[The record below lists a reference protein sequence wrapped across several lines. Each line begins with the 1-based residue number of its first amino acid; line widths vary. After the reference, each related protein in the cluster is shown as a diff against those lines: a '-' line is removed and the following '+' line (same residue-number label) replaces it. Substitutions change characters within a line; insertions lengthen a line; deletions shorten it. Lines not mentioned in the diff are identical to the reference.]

1 MLELAIGA
9 LIKFYQAREYW
20 KRGLRLFEGGRL
32 SRLPIFF
39 GLKMALSLFLIN
51 PNCNI
56 SNYFLCI
63 LKRSQ
68 DVSELPVKNVFY
80 FFNRTVTTM
89 RLTLRNVLHTVKMK
103 ASSNG
108 CLSRKWEQT
117 RTITNIET
125 NSETKII
132 DTNNVDVILTL
143 SYGDDDGTILGDSG

>member
-1 MLELAIGA
+1 
-9 LIKFYQAREYW
+9 
-20 KRGLRLFEGGRL
+20 
-32 SRLPIFF
+32 
-39 GLKMALSLFLIN
+39 
-51 PNCNI
+51 
-56 SNYFLCI
+56 
-63 LKRSQ
+63 
-68 DVSELPVKNVFY
+68 
-80 FFNRTVTTM
+80 
-89 RLTLRNVLHTVKMK
+89 MK